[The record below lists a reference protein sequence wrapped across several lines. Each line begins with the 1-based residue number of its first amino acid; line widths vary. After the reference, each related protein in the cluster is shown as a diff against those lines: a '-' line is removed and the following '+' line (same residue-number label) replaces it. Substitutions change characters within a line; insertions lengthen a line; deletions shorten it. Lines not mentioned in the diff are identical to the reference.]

1 MKSWRDK
8 VDPVLRDHLE
18 ALVSESVMH
27 RDAYKFSPD
36 TANAQLWCA
45 LSLLQK
51 QVFDQRLK
59 IKFLEKALQDTLGKK
74 PEKDSEDP
82 EKALKDVLKRL

>member
-8 VDPVLRDHLE
+8 VDPMLKEHLE
-18 ALVSESVMH
+18 ILISESVRY
-27 RDAYKFSPD
+27 RDAYKFSSN
-36 TANAQLWCA
+36 TSNAQLWCA
-45 LSLLQK
+45 LSILQK
-51 QVFDQRLK
+51 QVVDQNLK

-74 PEKDSEDP
+74 PKEDNEDP